1 MRFWQQRL
9 VTPGIVLGVAL
20 GAFGLFDAS
29 LSHGAPT
36 AQITQAGDGIEL
48 EYTGEDGKSAKEVIP
63 LYKVGSARYFSTGI
77 GMEERTAQYPPFP
90 LKLVFIAGAKA
101 YVTQVAVT
109 IKDTKGEMRL
119 LIPDD
124 QVKGPWLFV
133 DLPASTY
140 DITAVRRDRA
150 EVTQRVEIV
159 PGRTTVAYFRW
170 KE

>member
-20 GAFGLFDAS
+20 GAPGLFDAS
-29 LSHGAPT
+29 LSHAAPT
-36 AQITQAGDGIEL
+36 AQITPAGDGIEL

-77 GMEERTAQYPPFP
+77 GTEERTAQYPPFP
-90 LKLVFIAGAKA
+90 LKLVFVAGAKA
-101 YVTQVAVT
+101 YVIQVAVT
-109 IKDTKGEMRL
+109 VKDTKGEMRL

-140 DITAVRRDRA
+140 DISAVRRDGA
-150 EVTQRVEIV
+150 EVTQQVEV
-159 PGRTTVAYFRW
+159 FPGRTTVAYFRW